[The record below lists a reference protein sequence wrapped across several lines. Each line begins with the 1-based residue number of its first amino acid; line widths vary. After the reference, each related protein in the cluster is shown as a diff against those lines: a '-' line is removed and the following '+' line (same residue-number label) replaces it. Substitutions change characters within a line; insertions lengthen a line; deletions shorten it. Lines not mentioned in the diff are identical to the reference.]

1 MPIYIYKSPN
11 NEEYKEVVQTMAEDH
26 VYFDSDGLQWKR
38 VFTVPN
44 ASIDS
49 QIDPHSSKE
58 FIDKTANKKGTYGD
72 MMDYSKELSHVRAES
87 NGGIDPVKEKYYK
100 DYSSKRKGAK
110 HVEQM
115 KSEAKNNKQVSI
127 DFSSD

>member
-1 MPIYIYKSPN
+1 MPIYIYKHP
-11 NEEYKEVVQTMAEDH
+11 EEDTYTEVLQTMMENH
-26 VYFDSDGLQWKR
+26 VYFDSDGLEWKR

-58 FIDKTANKKGTYGD
+58 FINKTENKKGTYGD
-72 MMDYSKELSHVRAES
+72 MMDYSKELSHVRAEK

-100 DYSSKRKGAK
+100 EYSSKRKGAK
-110 HVEQM
+110 HVDQM